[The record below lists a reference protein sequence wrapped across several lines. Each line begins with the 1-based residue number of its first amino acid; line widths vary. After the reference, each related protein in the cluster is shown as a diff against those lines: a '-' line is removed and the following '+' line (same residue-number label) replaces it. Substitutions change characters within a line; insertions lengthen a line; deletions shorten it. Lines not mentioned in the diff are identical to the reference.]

1 MNGITGDSLGEVKMD
16 EITKSN
22 KANEGL
28 YQAIFETALDAIMIV
43 DDEGRYV
50 DVNPAMCRILKA
62 PRSRLLGAHFSEFI
76 PPDRLED
83 AVSAFSGLKTEGGL
97 RMEFPL
103 RAADGQIVELEW
115 TSRAE
120 FVPGLHFCAARDIS
134 DRKRVEQAHR
144 ASEERFTKAFNAS
157 PHPMTISTLDE
168 GRYLDVNEATLRITG
183 YTSAE
188 MIGHTAGELDIWADD
203 ESRNRLVAMLK
214 EQGEVRDLEVGL
226 RSKNGEVRTVLMA
239 AELTDFDG
247 RSCILTA
254 SSDISERKRAEDDQ
268 RFLAEA
274 SSILATS
281 LDYETTLASLARLT
295 IPRLATYCAIDL
307 VDEDKKLRQV
317 AVAHKDLDKE
327 GLVRELRRRNPYD
340 DSLPHGVVKVLRT
353 GKSEI
358 SPEITD
364 SLITSYSTSDEY
376 LEIIR
381 ELNPKSYMLVPLVA
395 RGRTLGVITFVAD
408 ETGTRYDARSLELA
422 EDLARRAALAID
434 NARLYG
440 EVQRANRAKDEFL
453 ATVSHELRT
462 PLNAILGWSHIL
474 RSNKLDEAATA
485 KAYVIIE
492 RNARAQAQL
501 IEDTLDISRI
511 ITGKL
516 RLDMRPIDLDSVVG
530 AAVEAMRPAADV
542 KQISI
547 ETKIGPETCVVSG
560 DANRLQQVVWNLL
573 SNAIKFT
580 PNNGRVE
587 VRLDRFGANARLT
600 VSDTGQGISQAFLPY
615 VFDRFRQAD
624 SSTTRKHSGLG
635 LGLAIVRHL
644 VTLHGG
650 GVRAESNGEGRG
662 ATFAITL
669 PLVGLQHAEG
679 KIEVEQDRKAGA
691 SVARSQEA
699 ETADPRAAMLEGLRV
714 VIVDDQP
721 DTLDMLRAALAAWGA
736 SVSCADTARQ
746 ALQMIIESRPHV
758 LVSDLG
764 LPDEDG
770 YELIR
775 KVREL
780 EPELGG
786 LVPAIALTAYARAE
800 DRRQSLEAGFQI
812 HMTKPVE
819 PVELAVVIAGLAGRT
834 VKGLGA

>member
-1 MNGITGDSLGEVKMD
+1 MS
-16 EITKSN
+16 EISKSN
-22 KANEGL
+22 KANEAL
-28 YQAIFETALDAIMIV
+28 YQAIFETTLDAIMIV

-50 DVNPAMCRILKA
+50 DVNPAMCRILRA
-62 PRSRLLGAHFSEFI
+62 PRSRLIGAHFSEFI

-83 AVSAFSGLKTEGGL
+83 AASAFSGLKTEGGL
-97 RMEFPL
+97 HMEFPL

-115 TSRAE
+115 TSRAD
-120 FVPGLHFCAARDIS
+120 FVPGLHFCAARDI
-134 DRKRVEQAHR
+134 
-144 ASEERFTKAFNAS
+144 T
-157 PHPMTISTLDE
+157 
-168 GRYLDVNEATLRITG
+168 
-183 YTSAE
+183 
-188 MIGHTAGELDIWADD
+188 
-203 ESRNRLVAMLK
+203 
-214 EQGEVRDLEVGL
+214 
-226 RSKNGEVRTVLMA
+226 
-239 AELTDFDG
+239 
-247 RSCILTA
+247 
-254 SSDISERKRAEDDQ
+254 ERKRAEDDQ

-274 SSILATS
+274 TSILATS

-307 VDEDKKLRQV
+307 VDEDNKLRQL
-317 AVAHKDLDKE
+317 AVAHKDPDKE
-327 GLVRELRRRNPYD
+327 ELIREVRRRNPYD

-353 GKSEI
+353 GKSEM
-358 SPEITD
+358 SPEISD
-364 SLITSYSTSDEY
+364 SLITSYSTSNDY

-381 ELNPKSYMLVPLVA
+381 KLNPRSYMLVPLVA

-408 ETGTRYDARSLELA
+408 KTGACYDAKSLELA

-462 PLNAILGWSHIL
+462 PLNAILGWSQIL
-474 RSNKLDEAATA
+474 RSSKLDEAATA
-485 KAYVIIE
+485 NAHVIIE
-492 RNARAQAQL
+492 RNARAQARL
-501 IEDTLDISRI
+501 IEDILDISRI

-516 RLDMRPIDLDSVVG
+516 RLDMRPIGLEAVVG
-530 AAVEAMRPAADV
+530 AAVEAMRPVADV
-542 KQISI
+542 KKIAI
-547 ETKIGPETCVVSG
+547 ETEIDPETCVVSG

-587 VRLDRFGANARLT
+587 VRLARFGTNARLT
-600 VSDTGQGISQAFLPY
+600 VSDTGQGISKAFLPY

-624 SSTTRKHSGLG
+624 STTTRKHSGLG

-650 GVRAESNGEGRG
+650 VVRAESNGEGQG

-669 PLVGLQHAEG
+669 PLVGPHLAESQ
-679 KIEVEQDRKAGA
+679 IEIEQYSEAGDPH
-691 SVARSQEA
+691 ARSQEA
-699 ETADPRAAMLEGLRV
+699 KDADPRAAMLEGLRV

-721 DTLDMLRAALAAWGA
+721 DTLDMLRASLAAWGA

-746 ALQMIIESRPHV
+746 ALQMIIDSRPHV

-764 LPDEDG
+764 LPEEDG

-780 EPELGG
+780 EPKLGG

-800 DRRQSLEAGFQI
+800 DRRQALEAGFQI

-819 PVELAVVIAGLAGRT
+819 PVELAIVIAGLAGRT
-834 VKGLGA
+834 VKGLSA